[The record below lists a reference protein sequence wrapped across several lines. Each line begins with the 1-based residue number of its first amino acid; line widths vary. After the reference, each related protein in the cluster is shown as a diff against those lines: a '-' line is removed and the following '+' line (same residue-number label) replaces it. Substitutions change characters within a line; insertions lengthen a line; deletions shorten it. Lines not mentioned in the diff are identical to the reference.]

1 MIHFVFDF
9 NPFGM
14 ENLKKKNA
22 NYKIVQ
28 QKILEDCLKTIY
40 VCRNIPNYEMLVN
53 TFVNTET
60 NLMT

>member
-9 NPFGM
+9 NPFRM
-14 ENLKKKNA
+14 ENLKKNT
-22 NYKIVQ
+22 NYKI
-28 QKILEDCLKTIY
+28 QKILEDWLKTIY